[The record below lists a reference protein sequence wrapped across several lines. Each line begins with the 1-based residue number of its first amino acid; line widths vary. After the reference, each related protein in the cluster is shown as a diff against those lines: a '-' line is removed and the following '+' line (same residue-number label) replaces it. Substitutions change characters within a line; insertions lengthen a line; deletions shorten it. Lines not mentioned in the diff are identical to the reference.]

1 MDETGPFILLNYIH
15 FEYVYGGVRMTT
27 SEAQILKILAEEG
40 NMRKA
45 AERLFL
51 SQPALSQRLQSIE
64 KDWGTQLFLR
74 SQKGLTPTP
83 SGELVIQYANEMATR
98 REEVYEQLQS
108 LTQKVHGTLK
118 IACAS
123 IVGHT
128 WLPQVLK
135 EFVQKYPDAKI
146 SLMTGWSSEIVKAL
160 YDGEAH
166 IGIVRGHS
174 DWKGRKTHLF
184 RDTMY
189 LVDKEIKSLDEVFE
203 TERPFIQFK
212 SDSNYY
218 QEIQQWWQRQF
229 SSSPKHQITV
239 DQIETCKQMA
249 LNGIGYAILPS
260 ITLTGEEDVNRINL
274 VSDDEKFALTRD
286 TWLIG
291 YDSSFELRQVAAFV
305 EIVQQHAECLYDYS
319 KNK

>member
-1 MDETGPFILLNYIH
+1 
-15 FEYVYGGVRMTT
+15 MTMT
-27 SEAQILKILAEEG
+27 NDAQIIKVLAEER

-64 KDWGTQLFLR
+64 KDWGTQLFIR
-74 SQKGLTPTP
+74 SQKGLTATA
-83 SGELVIQYANEMATR
+83 SGELVIQYAEEMITK
-98 REEVYEQLQS
+98 REEIFESIQALNS
-108 LTQKVHGTLK
+108 KVHGTLK

-128 WLPQVLK
+128 WLPKVLK
-135 EFVQKYPDAKI
+135 DFVTEYPDAKI

-166 IGIVRGHS
+166 VGIVRGQT
-174 DWKGRKTHLF
+174 DWKGEKQHLF
-184 RDTMY
+184 RDTLY
-189 LVDKEIKSLDEVFE
+189 LVDTEIKTLDDVFK
-203 TERPFIQFK
+203 TTRPFIQFK

-218 QEIQQWWQRQF
+218 QEIQQWWQRHF
-229 SSSPKHQITV
+229 SSNPKHEIIV

-260 ITLTGEEDVNRINL
+260 ITLTGQEDVNRIPLTNQ
-274 VSDDEKFALTRD
+274 EEAFNITRD

-291 YDSSFELRQVAAFV
+291 YDSAFELRQVAAFV
-305 EIVQQHAECLYDYS
+305 EVAKKQAECLYDYS

>member
-1 MDETGPFILLNYIH
+1 
-15 FEYVYGGVRMTT
+15 MTAT
-27 SEAQILKILAEEG
+27 EAEIVIVLSEER

-51 SQPALSQRLQSIE
+51 TQPALSLRLQAIE
-64 KDWGTQLFLR
+64 KEWGTQLFIR
-74 SQKGLTPTP
+74 SQKGLTATP
-83 SGELVIQYANEMATR
+83 AGELVIQHSIQTVARKQETMETI
-98 REEVYEQLQS
+98 QS
-108 LTQKVHGTLK
+108 LTTKVSGTLK

-123 IVGHT
+123 IVGQN
-128 WLPQVLK
+128 WLPKVLK
-135 EFVQKYPDAKI
+135 EFVTLYPEAKI
-146 SLMTGWSSEIVKAL
+146 SLITGWSSEIIKAL

-166 IGIVRGHS
+166 IGIVRGQVE
-174 DWKGRKTHLF
+174 WRGTKIHLF

-189 LVDKEIKSLDEVFE
+189 LVDTEITSMEDILT

-218 QEIQQWWQRQF
+218 QEIQQWWQKHFISKPRRQ
-229 SSSPKHQITV
+229 ILV

-260 ITLTGEEDVNRINL
+260 ITLNNEEKVNKIPIVNSTNEYL
-274 VSDDEKFALTRD
+274 LTRD

-291 YDSSFELRQVAAFV
+291 YEKTFELRQVKAFV
-305 EIVQQHAECLYDYS
+305 DIVQNEACCISDYY
-319 KNK
+319 K